1 MRRKKKSQT
10 IRNKDASKN
19 YTNSGNNKDTTV
31 SDNNWSSS
39 LSQKPTAAT
48 TTTTT
53 KTEEGE
59 AISGAFD
66 SSKYKRG
73 RELKESAATTAEIIH
88 EQDTD
93 DKEKTFS
100 NVQRDE
106 LTNLEM
112 VLNAKTLANNDN
124 TNDPVDANFS
134 TAIPEVIGEE
144 KKEELTTIVAAAQQ
158 DKDIIKNQNNDGKKY
173 SDYNNNINSN
183 SCLTGSSMAVWQR
196 SAMAWF
202 DIYNELARSATKMMT
217 EYWFNLFFWNPGSKG
232 QKNSSISSNS
242 SRK

>member
-1 MRRKKKSQT
+1 MRRKKKS

-48 TTTTT
+48 TTTT

-66 SSKYKRG
+66 SSRYKRG
-73 RELKESAATTAEIIH
+73 RELKESAAATVEIIH

-124 TNDPVDANFS
+124 TDNPMDANFS

-158 DKDIIKNQNNDGKKY
+158 GKDIIKNQSNDGKKY

-232 QKNSSISSNS
+232 QKNSSIRSNS